1 MARQIRKCFGSNL
14 FNRTVLLLLFV
25 FGWGLTDAHA
35 QSRLTPI
42 SGAIYWG
49 KGDLTDY
56 ETELNSVFL
65 PYNYRF
71 AYIVRPSFRQEY
83 CLVGLRDSLILKKA
97 ETKIWPVLESKKV
110 SVKEYKLHISSSI
123 FDSISDLF
131 ESATL
136 SSSYL
141 SAEEGCDGTTYDFIS
156 WYYTAECWSP
166 REGSNCRKLV
176 DLTDTICKAVEQH
189 DSMLIKR
196 NLNKISELHHTFK
209 NLYNQKPSDENS
221 LRPLNNPDG
230 YNTHFRGYH
239 FVTFLCITF
248 IFFILVG
255 IIGSIILLCSKK
267 RRKNWWIPLLAAILI
282 CVVVWGI
289 AYSFITINS
298 IEL

>member
-1 MARQIRKCFGSNL
+1 MKKVLLGSNL
-14 FNRTVLLLLFV
+14 FNRTALSLLFV
-25 FGWGLTDAHA
+25 FVWGLMGIHA

-97 ETKIWPVLESKKV
+97 ETQIWPVLESKTV
-110 SVKEYKLHISSSI
+110 SVKEYKLHVSSSI

-141 SAEEGCDGTTYDFIS
+141 SHDQGCDGTTYVFIS
-156 WYYTAECWSP
+156 WFYTAECWSP
-166 REGSNCRKLV
+166 RKGSNCRKLV

-189 DSMLIKR
+189 DSMLIKK

-209 NLYNQKPSDENS
+209 TLYNQKPSDENS
-221 LRPLNNPDG
+221 LSPLNIPDG
-230 YNTHFRGYH
+230 DNTHFRGYH
-239 FVTFLCITF
+239 FIAFLCITS
-248 IFFILVG
+248 IFFILIG
-255 IIGSIILLCSKK
+255 IVGSIILLCIRK
-267 RRKNWWIPLLAAILI
+267 RRKYWWISLLAAILI
-282 CVVVWGI
+282 CVAIHAI
-289 AYSFITINS
+289 AYFYMRLNS
-298 IEL
+298 ISW